1 MKPIDFTRHA
11 RARIVERLASEAEVI
26 GTIRHATWQSAEKG
40 RYRASKWY
48 PFRREHAGTF
58 YTGKDVEPVFV
69 DEADRIV
76 VITVYVYLNQ
86 REGE

>member
-1 MKPIDFTRHA
+1 MA
-11 RARIVERLASEAEVI
+11 VC
-26 GTIRHATWQSAEKG
+26 
-40 RYRASKWY
+40 
-48 PFRREHAGTF
+48 REGHAGAF

-69 DEADRIV
+69 DEAERIV